1 MLFEERKEDVDKII
15 EKLNEINQ
23 DDLEI
28 YGICREN
35 MNIKI
40 TLDYVELCAYE
51 RGWKRLFERKRRQV
65 KKIAKRLERDRM
77 SKL

>member
-1 MLFEERKEDVDKII
+1 M
-15 EKLNEINQ
+15 
-23 DDLEI
+23 EI